1 MKKILGHCF
10 VWALLFFGQS
20 FCSIFLILLF
30 ALSNLIS
37 CSCFFTRLFLP
48 IFLHFLQS
56 HIPLKQTICDGNIFV
71 CISVAMKNCT
81 TCKIFFSYIFFEMLQ
96 VCSFVE
102 ISKPLW
108 PYAFWYEIVG
118 HAIFFVDSYEFI
130 CERIVYVKNDYF
142 RDNLFRHSYLYLLL
156 SSVVKIYISLFA
168 QFTLSKYF
176 YIKLQ
181 SIQSTVSLFFRY
193 SFWKQQLHWNLFR
206 LDMKSHHFSF
216 CLCLLRFAFI
226 YAWNWVLSFLV
237 HFWCH
242 SSNFFWT
249 GNKFAKL

>member
-1 MKKILGHCF
+1 M
-10 VWALLFFGQS
+10 A
-20 FCSIFLILLF
+20 IFLFVYLLQWKIAPLVKYF
-30 ALSNLIS
+30 
-37 CSCFFTRLFLP
+37 
-48 IFLHFLQS
+48 S
-56 HIPLKQTICDGNIFV
+56 H
-71 CISVAMKNCT
+71 
-81 TCKIFFSYIFFEMLQ
+81 IFFSRCFKCAVLLKFQSHFGLMHFDTKLLGMP
-96 VCSFVE
+96 F
-102 ISKPLW
+102 
-108 PYAFWYEIVG
+108 
-118 HAIFFVDSYEFI
+118 FFVDSYEFI